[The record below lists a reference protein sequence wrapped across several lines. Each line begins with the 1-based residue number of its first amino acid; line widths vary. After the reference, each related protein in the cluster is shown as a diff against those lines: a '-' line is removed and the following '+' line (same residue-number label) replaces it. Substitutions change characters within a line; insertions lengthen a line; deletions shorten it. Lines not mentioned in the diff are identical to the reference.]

1 MSDNQNKNNPYLEG
15 MNFIQNVKEET
26 EFERILKILTIP
38 ARSGIYI
45 SRQEIRSIGLS
56 LGVEIP
62 IKERKFM
69 LKDLFLYAKQFGVL
83 KEFIELLISFTD
95 RKINE
100 YRELQEIYPNSK
112 NLFDGWINR
121 AEKLKKFLENMKN
134 EVDIY
139 KKL

>member
-1 MSDNQNKNNPYLEG
+1 MSDNKNKNNPYLEG

-62 IKERKFM
+62 VKERKFM

-95 RKINE
+95 KKINE

-112 NLFDGWINR
+112 NLFDGWINK
-121 AEKLKKFLENMKN
+121 AEKLKKFLENMKK

>member
-62 IKERKFM
+62 VKERKFM

>member
-62 IKERKFM
+62 VKERKFM

-95 RKINE
+95 KKINE
-100 YRELQEIYPNSK
+100 YRELQDIYPNSK
-112 NLFDGWINR
+112 SLFDGWINR
-121 AEKLKKFLENMKN
+121 AEKLKRFLENMKK
-134 EVDIY
+134 EIDIY
-139 KKL
+139 KNL

>member
-26 EFERILKILTIP
+26 EFDRILKILTIP

-62 IKERKFM
+62 VKERKFM

-100 YRELQEIYPNSK
+100 YRELQKIYPNSK
-112 NLFDGWINR
+112 ILFEGWINR

-139 KKL
+139 KKF

>member
-62 IKERKFM
+62 VKERKFM
-69 LKDLFLYAKQFGVL
+69 LKDLFLYSKQFGVL

>member
-1 MSDNQNKNNPYLEG
+1 MSDNPNKNNPYLEG

-62 IKERKFM
+62 VKERKFM

-112 NLFDGWINR
+112 ILFEGWINR
-121 AEKLKKFLENMKN
+121 AEKLKKFLENMKK
-134 EVDIY
+134 EIDIY